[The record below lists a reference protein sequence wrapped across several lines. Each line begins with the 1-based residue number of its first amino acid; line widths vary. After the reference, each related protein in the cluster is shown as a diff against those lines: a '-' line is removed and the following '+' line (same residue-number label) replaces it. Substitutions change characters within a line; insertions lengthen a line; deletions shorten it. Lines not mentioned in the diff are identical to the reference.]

1 MNSSSELFCIRN
13 SKYLLKLK
21 IVEIYLK
28 NSLLKYLELPVQ
40 RETISYLFTLSK

>member
-28 NSLLKYLELPVQ
+28 NSLLKYLELKPFNVKQ
-40 RETISYLFTLSK
+40 FYTYLH